1 MHLLATLGW
10 RNLWRNRRRSLLTI
24 SAIAFSTFL
33 TVVFRGIAIGTWD
46 NNVRQT
52 VEMMSGYLQIQK
64 TGYQES
70 PSLQKSI
77 PYPGRIAEV
86 IGAVPEVTA
95 ASPRIMADG
104 LMSFRRNAAG
114 AAIFGIDPAS
124 ERRVSRF
131 HDRVRKGRMIAE
143 GSLDEVVVAAT
154 LLENLKAAIGDTVV
168 LLSQGYDGVLGNQRF
183 RIVGVLKMGN
193 PDFDAVMVLMD
204 IRAAQQLLAME
215 GRANAVAIT
224 VMGLENVEPVREK
237 LVASLVARG
246 DTNVSVLSWDEV
258 IPELKQAMEFDIVND
273 NIFFGI
279 IIIVVA
285 FGILNTVLMSV
296 TERFREFGVSMA
308 MGMRANVLVR
318 LVMLETMFL
327 TFVGAVIGAI
337 PGYIISIVLAFHP
350 ITFGGQLA
358 TFYEDYG
365 FLPQVLGTTSIAV
378 PLDVLL
384 VILGIGFLACLYPA
398 RRVAKLEPLGGI
410 RYT

>member
-1 MHLLATLGW
+1 
-10 RNLWRNRRRSLLTI
+10 
-24 SAIAFSTFL
+24 
-33 TVVFRGIAIGTWD
+33 
-46 NNVRQT
+46 
-52 VEMMSGYLQIQK
+52 
-64 TGYQES
+64 
-70 PSLQKSI
+70 
-77 PYPGRIAEV
+77 
-86 IGAVPEVTA
+86 
-95 ASPRIMADG
+95 
-104 LMSFRRNAAG
+104 
-114 AAIFGIDPAS
+114 
-124 ERRVSRF
+124 
-131 HDRVRKGRMIAE
+131 
-143 GSLDEVVVAAT
+143 
-154 LLENLKAAIGDTVV
+154 
-168 LLSQGYDGVLGNQRF
+168 
-183 RIVGVLKMGN
+183 
-193 PDFDAVMVLMD
+193 
-204 IRAAQQLLAME
+204 ME

-224 VMGLENVEPVREK
+224 VAGLDQVEPVREK
-237 LVASLVARG
+237 LVASLEARG
-246 DTNVSVLSWDEV
+246 DTSVSVLSWDEV

-279 IIIVVA
+279 LLIVVA

-308 MGMRANVLVR
+308 MGMRSNILVR

-337 PGYIISIVLAFHP
+337 PGYVINAVLAWHP

-365 FLPQVLGTTSIAV
+365 FLPQVLGSMSISI